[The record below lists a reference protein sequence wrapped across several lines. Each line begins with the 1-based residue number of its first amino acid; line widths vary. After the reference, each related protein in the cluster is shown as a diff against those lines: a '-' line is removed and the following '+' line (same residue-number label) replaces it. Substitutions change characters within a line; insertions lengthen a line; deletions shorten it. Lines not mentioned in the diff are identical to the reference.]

1 MQSFDFDAVH
11 SRIGTG
17 SIKYEQNT
25 KTSTQGI
32 IPMWIADMDFK
43 IPPAVENALISS
55 ADHGIFGYTMTD
67 TEYDDLITAWY
78 KKRMSW
84 QIRPGWILKAPGV
97 MFAIA
102 ASIQALT
109 NPGDAVLICQPV
121 YYPFAKI
128 VSANNRKLIVSEL
141 KLNNGKYEI
150 DFADLEEKIA
160 TNSVKIFLLC
170 SPHNP
175 VGRVWS
181 KDELILIGQ
190 ICTKHD
196 VIIISDEIH
205 SDFIF
210 DGQHTPIASLSEEIA
225 DRTITCTS
233 PTKAFNLAGLQA
245 ANIIISNERLLRK
258 VRKASL
264 ATGYSNLNTMAIAAT
279 KAAYRDGEEWLD
291 ELLSY
296 LKGNYDVLKDAFPE
310 NGEISLIHPEG
321 TYLAWLDCRKLGL
334 TDSELDDFFINKAG
348 VQLHLGSIFGT
359 GGNGFVRM
367 NIACPRSI
375 LFEAVTRIKNA
386 IQNGGR

>member
-1 MQSFDFDAVH
+1 MGSFDFDAVH

-17 SIKYEQNT
+17 SIKYELNEDESY
-25 KTSTQGI
+25 KDV

-43 IPPAVENALISS
+43 VPPAVGESLRAVTE
-55 ADHGIFGYTMTD
+55 HGIFGYTLTD
-67 TEYDDLITAWY
+67 AEYDDLIISWY

-84 QIRPGWILKAPGV
+84 QIRPEWILKVPGV

-128 VSANNRKLIVSEL
+128 ISSNNRRLVVSKL
-141 KLNNGKYEI
+141 KLNKERYEI
-150 DFADLEEKIA
+150 DFADMEEKI
-160 TNSVKIFLLC
+160 TQNSVKIFLLC

-175 VGRVWS
+175 VGRVWTRE
-181 KDELILIGQ
+181 ELLSIGE
-190 ICTKHD
+190 ICLRHN

-210 DGQHTPIASLSEEIA
+210 NGYHIPIASLSEELA

-233 PTKAFNLAGLQA
+233 PTKTFNLAGLQA
-245 ANIIISNERLLRK
+245 ANIIISNERIRHK
-258 VRKASL
+258 VQKACL

-279 KAAYRDGEEWLD
+279 KAAYRDGEKWLD

-296 LKGNYDVLKDAFPE
+296 LAENYAVLKEAFPE
-310 NGEISLIHPEG
+310 NGKISLIPPEG
-321 TYLAWLDCRKLGL
+321 TYLAWLDCRKLGM
-334 TDSELDDFFINKAG
+334 TDSELDDFFTNKAR
-348 VQLHLGSIFGT
+348 VRLHLGSTFGA
-359 GGNGFVRM
+359 GGKGFVRM
-367 NIACPRSI
+367 NIACPRSV
-375 LFEAVTRIKNA
+375 LSEAIARIGRA
-386 IQNGGR
+386 VQNLES